1 MNIWFLLNS
10 ILFLYVKIAVVQSVE
25 DPVILDLMLAHD
37 LGKFITKLV
46 LEVLYSFG
54 KTKWYVY

>member
-1 MNIWFLLNS
+1 M
-10 ILFLYVKIAVVQSVE
+10 KIAVVQSVE

-46 LEVLYSFG
+46 LEVLYIFG
-54 KTKWYVY
+54 KTKRYVY